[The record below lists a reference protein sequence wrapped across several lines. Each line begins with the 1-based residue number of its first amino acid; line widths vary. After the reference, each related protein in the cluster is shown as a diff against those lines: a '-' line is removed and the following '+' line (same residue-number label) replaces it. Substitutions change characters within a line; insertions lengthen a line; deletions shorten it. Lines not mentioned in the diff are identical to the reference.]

1 MIKKTLRIKVVLLVV
16 FFLFLQSNFAQD
28 YTRWSLPEGA
38 IARLGKGDINDIAY
52 SPDSARLAVAS
63 SIGTWLLDAHTGEEI
78 ALLARQMR
86 KVSSV
91 AFSPDGVPSRAGV
104 VTVRYCFGIQRPGGT
119 REPSKGLQRGLIP
132 LRIHRMERRWQ
143 VGMETIRF
151 VCGTP

>member
-16 FFLFLQSNFAQD
+16 SILFVQDSLAQD

-38 IARLGKGDINDIAY
+38 IARLGKGGINDIAY

-86 KVSSV
+86 GVSSV
-91 AFSPDGVPSRAGV
+91 AFSPDGA
-104 VTVRYCFGIQRPGGT
+104 T
-119 REPSKGLQRGLIP
+119 LL
-132 LRIHRMERRWQ
+132 
-143 VGMETIRF
+143 
-151 VCGTP
+151 